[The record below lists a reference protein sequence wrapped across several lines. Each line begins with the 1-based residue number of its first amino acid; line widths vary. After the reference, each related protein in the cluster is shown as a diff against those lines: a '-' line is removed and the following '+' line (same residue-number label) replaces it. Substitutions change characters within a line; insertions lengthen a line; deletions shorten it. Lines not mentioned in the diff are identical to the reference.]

1 MVQQII
7 NSNSVQ
13 PLGPPNFGTSVEQGD
28 TWDAAVLKI
37 NAMFTE
43 MYSGVIAV
51 SAGTGA
57 ATLLPSGN
65 IQKSVTTIGSSAT
78 NTTQTLIS
86 YSLPA
91 NTLSRVGSGIVV
103 TAWGRKA
110 NNAAGV
116 TFALNVGGTSIN
128 TGNVATSGGISWMF
142 VCESYK
148 QASNVQEQMYTGQ
161 TGTTVTAGK
170 STSDTSTDTSAIVIT
185 MQALDASAA
194 QSNVLLDGFVVTYF
208 G

>member
-1 MVQQII
+1 MVQQTI
-7 NSNSVQ
+7 NNNSVE
-13 PLGPPNFGTSVEQGD
+13 PIGPPNLGTSVEQGD
-28 TWDAAVLKI
+28 TWNVAVTKL

-43 MYSGVIAV
+43 MYSGTAATA
-51 SAGTGA
+51 AGTGA
-57 ATLLPSGN
+57 ATFLDTGN

-91 NTLSRVGSGIVV
+91 NTLSRVGSGIMV

-116 TFALNVGGTSIN
+116 TFALNVGGTTIN
-128 TGNVATSGGISWMF
+128 TGNIATSGGISWQF
-142 VCESYK
+142 ISEVYK
-148 QASNVQEQMYTGQ
+148 QASNIQEQMYVGQ
-161 TGTTVTAGK
+161 VGTTVVAPK
-170 STSDTSTDTSAIVIT
+170 STSDTSTDTAAITIT
-185 MQALDASAA
+185 MQALDASAG